1 MESGITSREDAELLA
16 KFIWEMVGQMNEDE
30 EKGVE
35 VLGSTDNS
43 EMIPDISYELTKLM
57 KKEGYYSVWE
67 KISNEEI

>member
-1 MESGITSREDAELLA
+1 MESGITSREDAELFA

-57 KKEGYYSVWE
+57 KKEGYYNVWE